1 VRFRALFSNTSNAR
15 THKVSPGVSSICL
28 TLLLICQEY
37 IPRPTAN
44 LSMLCIVYLGAIP
57 ELIPVLVRSFRL
69 PVVEVQSVNPKARQG
84 MKLIWLRNT
93 VMV

>member
-1 VRFRALFSNTSNAR
+1 M
-15 THKVSPGVSSICL
+15 SPGASRICS

-37 IPRPTAN
+37 IPRPTTN
-44 LSMLCIVYLGAIP
+44 VSMLCIVYLSAIP

-69 PVVEVQSVNPKARQG
+69 IVVEVQSVNPKARQC